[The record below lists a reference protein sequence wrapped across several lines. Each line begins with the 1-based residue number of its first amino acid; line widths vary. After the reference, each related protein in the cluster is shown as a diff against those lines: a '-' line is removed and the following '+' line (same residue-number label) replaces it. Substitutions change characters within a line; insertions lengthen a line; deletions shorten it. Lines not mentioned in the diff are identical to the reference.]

1 MNNSGM
7 ALLAQQQRRCNGPQL
22 LVADENLG
30 SAPLHQLQPDNLMI
44 VTNRYNLYQSALK
57 AGFNC
62 QFNDFDLD
70 NLASGEFAQ
79 ILFRVAKEKALTHH
93 IINQSRRLLGA
104 NGTLALIGEKSDGI
118 KTYADKAGRYL
129 GNPRKPE
136 KHGTLYLATLQ
147 KSDADNP
154 PLEDNDYRQLRAC
167 INTDG
172 LTLQSKPGQFGWNKV
187 DQGSAL
193 LASQLKTFL
202 ADIGEQDTLLDL
214 GCGYGFLS
222 CMAAQYCS
230 ARIVATDNNAAA
242 IRSCEANFAALGIK
256 GDVIAA
262 DCGSSIAERFDVV
275 LCNPPFHQGF
285 VTDGDLT
292 SQFVASCH
300 HHLKHGGKA
309 LFVVNRFVPLENCAE
324 KEGLTVELVAEDRS
338 FKVLV
343 LTRTM
348 HK

>member
-1 MNNSGM
+1 MSNSGI
-7 ALLAQQQRRCNGPQL
+7 ALLAQQQRRCSGSQL
-22 LVADENLG
+22 LLADENLG
-30 SAPLHQLQPDNLMI
+30 SAPLHQLQPDNLTI

-62 QFNDFDLD
+62 QFSDFDLD
-70 NLASGEFAQ
+70 ALASGGFEQ

-93 IINQSRRLLGA
+93 IINQSRRLLGD
-104 NGTLALIGEKSDGI
+104 NGTLVLLGEKSDGI

-129 GNPRKPE
+129 GHPRKPE

-147 KSDADNP
+147 KTDGDNP

-167 INTDG
+167 IDAGG
-172 LTLQSKPGQFGWNKV
+172 LTLQSKPGQFGWNKI

-193 LASQLKTFL
+193 LASQLQTFL
-202 ADIGEQDTLLDL
+202 ADTGEQDTLLDL
-214 GCGYGFLS
+214 GCGYGYLS
-222 CMAAQYCS
+222 CMAAQLCS

-242 IRSCEANFAALGIK
+242 LSSCKANFSALGIK

-262 DCGSSIAERFDVV
+262 DCGDSIAERFDVV

-292 SQFVASCH
+292 SQFVASCR

-324 KEGLTVELVAEDRS
+324 KKGLVVELLAENRS
-338 FKVLV
+338 FKVLL
-343 LTRTM
+343 LTRGT
-348 HK
+348 H